1 MIVKRKIKKFFKQ
14 NWDSFTWGEQKAL
27 KSYLSSL
34 KGHYCQFEISED
46 EFEKMDN
53 INLWDINPELSA
65 LRLIITFVAEKIS
78 EWNLAYTLFDKTVVI
93 TIILDKAW

>member
-1 MIVKRKIKKFFKQ
+1 MIVKQKIKKFFKQ

-34 KGHYCQFEISED
+34 KGHYCQFEISEKD
-46 EFEKMDN
+46 FEKLDEVY
-53 INLWDINPELSA
+53 LGVSEPELSA

-78 EWNLAYTLFDKTVVI
+78 EWNLAYTLFDNTVVI
-93 TIILDKAW
+93 TIILDKVW